1 MKKLTQACNMTKGK
15 VFVVR
20 SEDNT
25 FQIKGPHT
33 STRLCAAKTLFTT
46 PEYQAALTLARLWRL
61 ELTMQIMGCTPDN
74 IQKTKRMYEE
84 MDFGAIPQ
92 FSQMIRLVQP

>member
-1 MKKLTQACNMTKGK
+1 MKPTKACNMTKGK

-20 SEDNT
+20 GEDNT

-46 PEYQAALTLARLWRL
+46 PDYQSALTLARLWRL
-61 ELTMQIMGCTPDN
+61 ELTMQLMGCTPEK
-74 IQKTKRMYEE
+74 IESTKRLYED
-84 MDFGAIPQ
+84 MDFADIPQ
-92 FSQMIRLVQP
+92 FSQMLKQVQS